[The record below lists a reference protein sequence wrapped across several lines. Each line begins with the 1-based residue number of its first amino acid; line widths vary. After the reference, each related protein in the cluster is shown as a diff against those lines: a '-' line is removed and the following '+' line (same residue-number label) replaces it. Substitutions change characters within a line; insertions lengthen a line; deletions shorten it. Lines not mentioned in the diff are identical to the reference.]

1 MMILRGAPELATGGL
16 FPTVFFES
24 QEFGDS
30 VFAVIATDLTEF
42 VKDVRLILFGGL
54 LIARG
59 NAKKVMSFGFGT
71 HKAP

>member
-1 MMILRGAPELATGGL
+1 MRRTPGLATGGL
-16 FPTVFFES
+16 FSTIFFES

-30 VFAVIATDLTEF
+30 VFAVIATDLAEF
-42 VKDVRLILFGGL
+42 VKDTGFILFGGF